1 MKIRMRIKISGAI
14 FDMDGTLINSLI
26 AWDMIWEEFGRR
38 FCGGKKFEPSE
49 EDDRAI
55 RTIPLKDAM
64 ELLHKRYGIGKNG
77 KELLD
82 VADEVCTEF
91 YSSQVELK
99 EGTREFLERA
109 RACGIKMCV
118 ATATA
123 KYLVAVAME
132 HLDLNKYFEAVFSCA
147 DIGKGKE
154 FPDVFIKARELLGVP
169 EDECWIFEDSLTALT
184 TAKNAGMNTVGIY
197 DACNPDQEGVR
208 AVSDV
213 YIAEGHS
220 VNEIVFD

>member
-26 AWDMIWEEFGRR
+26 VWDMIWEEFGRR
-38 FCGGKKFEPSE
+38 FCGGKKFEPSK
-49 EDDRAI
+49 EDDKAI

-64 ELLHKRYGIGKNG
+64 ELLHKRYGIGNDG

-109 RACGIKMCV
+109 RARGIKMCV

-123 KYLVAVAME
+123 IAPIGA
-132 HLDLNKYFEAVFSCA
+132 FE
-147 DIGKGKE
+147 GKIQFVEQGSP
-154 FPDVFIKARELLGVP
+154 FQRFVRVIKGMK
-169 EDECWIFEDSLTALT
+169 ALT
-184 TAKNAGMNTVGIY
+184 RRENHG
-197 DACNPDQEGVR
+197 QR
-208 AVSDV
+208 VS
-213 YIAEGHS
+213 G
-220 VNEIVFD
+220 